1 MMPWSDGDMMGN
13 AGMMNYGGGF
23 LDVLLTLI
31 VYALAVVGVIAL
43 VRGWRG
49 GNLGFTGHRS
59 PEQILDE
66 RFARGEVDI
75 EEYSR
80 RRDLLRSQH

>member
-1 MMPWSDGDMMGN
+1 MPWSDGTMGHV
-13 AGMMNYGGGF
+13 GMMSYGGGF

-31 VYALAVVGVIAL
+31 IYALAVVGVIAL
-43 VRGWRG
+43 IRAWRG
-49 GNLGFTGHRS
+49 GTPGLTGHRS

-66 RFARGEVDI
+66 RLARGEVDI

-80 RRDLLRSQH
+80 QRALLRSQG